1 MTRLSST
8 LTLAFASA
16 AHTYSHLFV
25 LLYATV
31 VLALEQQWGL
41 GYAELF
47 ALSIPGTVLFGLGA
61 VPAGWLADRWSSP
74 GMMAVFFLGVGGSSF
89 MVGLAESTLG
99 IGIGLALLGLFAS
112 IYHPVGIPWLI
123 KNAANRGRALGINGV
138 FGSAGTA
145 AAAIVAGALTDF
157 ISWRAAFIVPGMV
170 SAATGLFFLA
180 AMNRGWI
187 YEAAEDVAVHQEA
200 SAADIKRAF
209 LALAVTVLCTGLIYQ
224 STAFALPKIF
234 SERLSGFAGDS
245 VVGIGGMVTLCY
257 VISAMGQIVGGELA
271 DRFQLKFVYLF
282 SQVFQLPVLILA
294 FFLHNPVLVVMAAL
308 MVGLNTGGQPA
319 ENALLA
325 RYTPLRWRARVFGAK
340 FLLTLGVSSLGVAL
354 IPVIYTL
361 TGRLDVLFIA
371 LFAFAATAAI
381 AALLLPGDRVA
392 QPAPAE

>member
-1 MTRLSST
+1 
-8 LTLAFASA
+8 
-16 AHTYSHLFV
+16 
-25 LLYATV
+25 
-31 VLALEQQWGL
+31 
-41 GYAELF
+41 
-47 ALSIPGTVLFGLGA
+47 
-61 VPAGWLADRWSSP
+61 
-74 GMMAVFFLGVGGSSF
+74 
-89 MVGLAESTLG
+89 
-99 IGIGLALLGLFAS
+99 
-112 IYHPVGIPWLI
+112 
-123 KNAANRGRALGINGV
+123 
-138 FGSAGTA
+138 
-145 AAAIVAGALTDF
+145 
-157 ISWRAAFIVPGMV
+157 
-170 SAATGLFFLA
+170 
-180 AMNRGWI
+180 
-187 YEAAEDVAVHQEA
+187 VHQEA

-308 MVGLNTGGQPA
+308 
-319 ENALLA
+319 LA